1 MIGKVQ
7 DMVTAAIVVGAA
19 DKVSNDN
26 SAVSTQNAN
35 SQQGIA
41 SDMSQ
46 LSASQQ
52 IQQTDQANTDTKDN
66 QNKQDKKDKDNQ
78 QMDEKSVNLMTK
90 ELNELMS
97 KINCDLEFSY
107 HKEVNLMSVKMIDKN
122 TQEVLKEM
130 PPESMIKHMMA
141 AKDWLGAFLDKNV

>member
-19 DKVSNDN
+19 DKVSSDN
-26 SAVSTQNAN
+26 SAVSTQDANA
-35 SQQGIA
+35 QQGLA
-41 SDMSQ
+41 SDSSAV
-46 LSASQQ
+46 SASQQ
-52 IQQTDQANTDTKDN
+52 IQPTDQANTDT
-66 QNKQDKKDKDNQ
+66 QDKQKKQDKDNQ
-78 QMDEKSVNLMTK
+78 RLDEKSVNLMTK
-90 ELNELMS
+90 ELNALMS
-97 KINCDLEFSY
+97 RINCDLEFSY
-107 HKEVNLMSVKMIDKN
+107 HKEVNVMSVKMIDRK

>member
-7 DMVTAAIVVGAA
+7 DLVTAAIVVGAA
-19 DKVSNDN
+19 DKVSSDN

-35 SQQGIA
+35 TQQGIA
-41 SDMSQ
+41 SDLSQ
-46 LSASQQ
+46 ASASQPV
-52 IQQTDQANTDTKDN
+52 QQTDQANIDT
-66 QNKQDKKDKDNQ
+66 QDKKKKQDKDNQ
-78 QMDEKSVNLMTK
+78 QLDEKSVNLMTK
-90 ELNELMS
+90 ELNALMS
-97 KINCDLEFSY
+97 RINCDLEFSY
-107 HKEVNLMSVKMIDKN
+107 NKEVNVMSVKMIDRK

>member
-7 DMVTAAIVVGAA
+7 DMVTAAIMFGAV
-19 DKVSNDN
+19 DKVSSDN

-35 SQQGIA
+35 TQQGLT
-41 SDMSQ
+41 SDLSQ
-46 LSASQQ
+46 VSASQQ
-52 IQQTDQANTDTKDN
+52 VQQLNQADTET
-66 QNKQDKKDKDNQ
+66 QDKQKKQARDDQ
-78 QMDEKSVNLMTK
+78 QLDEKSVNLMTK

-107 HKEVNLMSVKMIDKN
+107 HKEVNVMSVKMIDKK

-130 PPESMIKHMMA
+130 PPESMIKHMIA
-141 AKDWLGAFLDKNV
+141 AKDWLGVFLDKNV

>member
-19 DKVSNDN
+19 DKVSSDN

-46 LSASQQ
+46 VSASQQ
-52 IQQTDQANTDTKDN
+52 IQQTNQANTDSKD
-66 QNKQDKKDKDNQ
+66 KQDKKDKGDQ
-78 QMDEKSVNLMTK
+78 QMDEKSVNLMTR

-107 HKEVNLMSVKMIDKN
+107 HKEVNMMSVKMIDKK

-141 AKDWLGAFLDKNV
+141 AKDWLGAFLDKTV

>member
-46 LSASQQ
+46 VSASQQ
-52 IQQTDQANTDTKDN
+52 VQQTNQANTDSK
-66 QNKQDKKDKDNQ
+66 NKQDKKDKDNQ

-107 HKEVNLMSVKMIDKN
+107 HKEVNLMSVKMIDKK

-141 AKDWLGAFLDKNV
+141 AKDWLGAFLDKTV

>member
-7 DMVTAAIVVGAA
+7 DMVTAAIIVGAA
-19 DKVSNDN
+19 DKVSSDN

-35 SQQGIA
+35 TQQGLA
-41 SDMSQ
+41 GDSSAA
-46 LSASQQ
+46 SASQQ
-52 IQQTDQANTDTKDN
+52 IQPTDQANTDT
-66 QNKQDKKDKDNQ
+66 QAKQKKQAKDNQ
-78 QMDEKSVNLMTK
+78 QMDEKSVKLMTK

-97 KINCDLEFSY
+97 RINCNLQFSY
-107 HKEVNLMSVKMIDKN
+107 HKEVNVMSVKMIDRK

-141 AKDWLGAFLDKNV
+141 AKDWLGAFLDKTV

>member
-7 DMVTAAIVVGAA
+7 DMVAAAIIVGAT
-19 DKVSNDN
+19 DKVSSDN

-35 SQQGIA
+35 AQQGLA
-41 SDMSQ
+41 SDSSAV
-46 LSASQQ
+46 SASQQ
-52 IQQTDQANTDTKDN
+52 IQPTDQANTDT
-66 QNKQDKKDKDNQ
+66 QDKQKKQDKDNQ
-78 QMDEKSVNLMTK
+78 RLDEKSVNLMTK
-90 ELNELMS
+90 ELNALMS
-97 KINCDLEFSY
+97 RINCDLEFSY
-107 HKEVNLMSVKMIDKN
+107 NKEVNVMSVKMIDRK

>member
-46 LSASQQ
+46 VSASQQ
-52 IQQTDQANTDTKDN
+52 VQQTNQANTDSKDK
-66 QNKQDKKDKDNQ
+66 QNKQDKDNQ

-107 HKEVNLMSVKMIDKN
+107 HKEVNMMSVKMIDKK

>member
-7 DMVTAAIVVGAA
+7 DMVTTAIVVGAA

-26 SAVSTQNAN
+26 LAVSTQKAN

-46 LSASQQ
+46 VSASQQ
-52 IQQTDQANTDTKDN
+52 VQQTNQANTDSK
-66 QNKQDKKDKDNQ
+66 NKQDKKDKDNQ

-107 HKEVNLMSVKMIDKN
+107 HKEVNMMSVKMIDKK

-141 AKDWLGAFLDKNV
+141 AKDWLGAFLDKTV

>member
-7 DMVTAAIVVGAA
+7 DMVTAAIIVGAA
-19 DKVSNDN
+19 DKVSSDN

-35 SQQGIA
+35 AQLGLA
-41 SDMSQ
+41 SDS
-46 LSASQQ
+46 SAVSALQQ
-52 IQQTDQANTDTKDN
+52 IQSTDQANTDTQDAQK
-66 QNKQDKKDKDNQ
+66 KQDKDNQ
-78 QMDEKSVNLMTK
+78 RLDEKSVNLMTK

-107 HKEVNLMSVKMIDKN
+107 HKEVNMMSVKMIDKK
-122 TQEVLKEM
+122 TQEVLKEI

-141 AKDWLGAFLDKNV
+141 AKNWLGAFFIGR

>member
-19 DKVSNDN
+19 DKVSSDN

-35 SQQGIA
+35 AQQGLA
-41 SDMSQ
+41 SDSSAV
-46 LSASQQ
+46 SASQQ
-52 IQQTDQANTDTKDN
+52 IQPTDQANTDT
-66 QNKQDKKDKDNQ
+66 QDKQKKQDKDNQ
-78 QMDEKSVNLMTK
+78 HLDEKSVNLMTK

-141 AKDWLGAFLDKNV
+141 AKDWLGAFLDKNA

>member
-7 DMVTAAIVVGAA
+7 DMVAAAIIVGAA
-19 DKVSNDN
+19 DKVSSDN

-35 SQQGIA
+35 TQQGLA
-41 SDMSQ
+41 SDPSAV
-46 LSASQQ
+46 SASQQ
-52 IQQTDQANTDTKDN
+52 IPPTDQANTDR
-66 QNKQDKKDKDNQ
+66 QDKQKKQAKDNQ

-107 HKEVNLMSVKMIDKN
+107 HKEVNMMSVKMIDRK

-141 AKDWLGAFLDKNV
+141 AKDWLGAFLDKTV

>member
-19 DKVSNDN
+19 DKVSSDN
-26 SAVSTQNAN
+26 SAVSTQNVN
-35 SQQGIA
+35 VQLGLA
-41 SDMSQ
+41 SDSSAV
-46 LSASQQ
+46 SASQQ
-52 IQQTDQANTDTKDN
+52 IQPTDQANTDTQD
-66 QNKQDKKDKDNQ
+66 KQDKQKKQDKNNQ
-78 QMDEKSVNLMTK
+78 QLDEKSVNLMTK
-90 ELNELMS
+90 ELNALMS
-97 KINCDLEFSY
+97 RINCDLEFSY
-107 HKEVNLMSVKMIDKN
+107 HKEVNVMSVKMIDRK

>member
-19 DKVSNDN
+19 DKVSSDN

-35 SQQGIA
+35 AQQGLA
-41 SDMSQ
+41 SDSSAV
-46 LSASQQ
+46 SASQQ
-52 IQQTDQANTDTKDN
+52 IQPTDQANTDT
-66 QNKQDKKDKDNQ
+66 QDKQKKQDKDNQ
-78 QMDEKSVNLMTK
+78 RLDEKSVNLMTK
-90 ELNELMS
+90 ELNALMS
-97 KINCDLEFSY
+97 RINCDLEFSY
-107 HKEVNLMSVKMIDKN
+107 NKEVNVMSVKMIDRK

-141 AKDWLGAFLDKNV
+141 AKDWLGAFLDKTV

>member
-19 DKVSNDN
+19 DKVSSDN

-35 SQQGIA
+35 AQQGLA
-41 SDMSQ
+41 SDSSAV
-46 LSASQQ
+46 SASQQ
-52 IQQTDQANTDTKDN
+52 IQPTDQANTDT
-66 QNKQDKKDKDNQ
+66 QDKQKKQDKDNQ
-78 QMDEKSVNLMTK
+78 HLDEKSVNLMTK
-90 ELNELMS
+90 ELNALMS
-97 KINCDLEFSY
+97 RINCDLEFSY
-107 HKEVNLMSVKMIDKN
+107 NKEVNVMSVKMIDRK

-141 AKDWLGAFLDKNV
+141 AKNWLGAFLDKNV

>member
-19 DKVSNDN
+19 DKVSSDN

-35 SQQGIA
+35 AQQGLA
-41 SDMSQ
+41 SDSSTV
-46 LSASQQ
+46 SAAQQ
-52 IQQTDQANTDTKDN
+52 IQPTNQADTDSQD
-66 QNKQDKKDKDNQ
+66 KQKKKDKDDQ
-78 QMDEKSVNLMTK
+78 QLDEKSVNLMTK
-90 ELNELMS
+90 ELNALMS
-97 KINCDLEFSY
+97 RINCDLEFSY
-107 HKEVNLMSVKMIDKN
+107 NKEVNVMSVKMIDRK

>member
-7 DMVTAAIVVGAA
+7 DMVATAIVVGAA

-46 LSASQQ
+46 VSASQQ
-52 IQQTDQANTDTKDN
+52 VQQTNQANTDSKDK
-66 QNKQDKKDKDNQ
+66 QNKQDKDNQ

-107 HKEVNLMSVKMIDKN
+107 HKEVNMMSVKMIDKK

>member
-19 DKVSNDN
+19 DKVSSDY

-35 SQQGIA
+35 AQQGLA
-41 SDMSQ
+41 SDSSAV
-46 LSASQQ
+46 SASQQ
-52 IQQTDQANTDTKDN
+52 IQPTDQANTDT
-66 QNKQDKKDKDNQ
+66 QDKQKKQDKDNQ
-78 QMDEKSVNLMTK
+78 HLDEKSVNLMTK
-90 ELNELMS
+90 ELNALMS
-97 KINCDLEFSY
+97 RINCDLEFSY
-107 HKEVNLMSVKMIDKN
+107 NKEVNVMSVKMIDRK

-141 AKDWLGAFLDKNV
+141 AKDWLGAVLDKNV

>member
-19 DKVSNDN
+19 DKVSSDN

-35 SQQGIA
+35 AQQGLA
-41 SDMSQ
+41 GDSSAV
-46 LSASQQ
+46 SASQQ
-52 IQQTDQANTDTKDN
+52 IQPTDQADTDT
-66 QNKQDKKDKDNQ
+66 QDKQKKQDKDNQ
-78 QMDEKSVNLMTK
+78 RLDEKSVNLMTK
-90 ELNELMS
+90 ELNALMS
-97 KINCDLEFSY
+97 RINCDLEFSY
-107 HKEVNLMSVKMIDKN
+107 NKEVNVMSVKMIDRK

>member
-7 DMVTAAIVVGAA
+7 DMVTAAIIVSAA
-19 DKVSNDN
+19 DKVGSDN
-26 SAVSTQNAN
+26 SAVNTQNAN
-35 SQQGIA
+35 TQQGLV
-41 SDMSQ
+41 SDLSQ
-46 LSASQQ
+46 TSASQQ
-52 IQQTDQANTDTKDN
+52 VQPADQANTDTQK
-66 QNKQDKKDKDNQ
+66 KQDKDTQ
-78 QMDEKSVNLMTK
+78 QLDEKSVNLMTK

-107 HKEVNLMSVKMIDKN
+107 HKEVNMMSVKMIDRK

>member
-19 DKVSNDN
+19 DKVSSDN

-46 LSASQQ
+46 VSASQQ
-52 IQQTDQANTDTKDN
+52 IQQTNQANTESKD
-66 QNKQDKKDKDNQ
+66 KQDKKDKDNQ

-141 AKDWLGAFLDKNV
+141 AKDWLGAFLDKNA

>member
-7 DMVTAAIVVGAA
+7 DMVTAAIIVGAA
-19 DKVSNDN
+19 DKVSSDN

-35 SQQGIA
+35 TQQGIG
-41 SDMSQ
+41 SDS
-46 LSASQQ
+46 SAVAASQQ
-52 IQQTDQANTDTKDN
+52 IQPTDQANIN
-66 QNKQDKKDKDNQ
+66 PQDKQKKQAKDNQ

-97 KINCDLEFSY
+97 KINCDLQFSY
-107 HKEVNLMSVKMIDKN
+107 HKEINVMSVKMIDRK

-141 AKDWLGAFLDKNV
+141 AKDWLGAFLDKTV

>member
-19 DKVSNDN
+19 DKVSSDN

-35 SQQGIA
+35 AQQGLA
-41 SDMSQ
+41 SDS
-46 LSASQQ
+46 SAVSAVKQ
-52 IQQTDQANTDTKDN
+52 IQPTDQANTDT
-66 QNKQDKKDKDNQ
+66 QDKQKKQDKDNQ
-78 QMDEKSVNLMTK
+78 HLDEKSVNLMTK
-90 ELNELMS
+90 ELNALMS
-97 KINCDLEFSY
+97 RINCDLEFSY
-107 HKEVNLMSVKMIDKN
+107 NKEVNVMSVKMIDRK

>member
-19 DKVSNDN
+19 DKVNNDN

-35 SQQGIA
+35 TQQGEA
-41 SDMSQ
+41 VNLSQ
-46 LSASQQ
+46 VSALQQ
-52 IQQTDQANTDTKDN
+52 VQPTDQANTEQDK
-66 QNKQDKKDKDNQ
+66 QKKQDKDDQ

-107 HKEVNLMSVKMIDKN
+107 HKEVNMMSVKMIDKK

-130 PPESMIKHMMA
+130 PPESMIKHMIA
-141 AKDWLGAFLDKNV
+141 AKDWLGVFLDKNV

>member
-46 LSASQQ
+46 VSASQQ
-52 IQQTDQANTDTKDN
+52 IQRTNQANTESKD
-66 QNKQDKKDKDNQ
+66 KQDKKDKDNQ

>member
-19 DKVSNDN
+19 DKVSSDN

-35 SQQGIA
+35 AQQGLA
-41 SDMSQ
+41 SDSSAV
-46 LSASQQ
+46 SASQQ
-52 IQQTDQANTDTKDN
+52 IQPTDQANTDT
-66 QNKQDKKDKDNQ
+66 QAKQKKQAKDNQ
-78 QMDEKSVNLMTK
+78 QMDEKSVKLMTK

-97 KINCDLEFSY
+97 RINCNLQFSY
-107 HKEVNLMSVKMIDKN
+107 HKEVNVMSVKMIDRK

-141 AKDWLGAFLDKNV
+141 AKDWLGAFLDKTV

>member
-7 DMVTAAIVVGAA
+7 DMVTAAIVFGAA
-19 DKVSNDN
+19 DKVSSDN

-35 SQQGIA
+35 TQQGLA
-41 SDMSQ
+41 SDPSAV
-46 LSASQQ
+46 SASQQ
-52 IQQTDQANTDTKDN
+52 IPPTDQANTDR
-66 QNKQDKKDKDNQ
+66 QDKQKKQAKDNQ

-97 KINCDLEFSY
+97 KINCDLQFSY
-107 HKEVNLMSVKMIDKN
+107 HKEVNVMSVKMIDRK

-130 PPESMIKHMMA
+130 PPESMIRHMMA
-141 AKDWLGAFLDKNV
+141 AKDWLGAFLDKTV

>member
-41 SDMSQ
+41 GDLSQ
-46 LSASQQ
+46 ASASQQ
-52 IQQTDQANTDTKDN
+52 IQQMDQANTDSKD
-66 QNKQDKKDKDNQ
+66 KQDKKDKDNQ
-78 QMDEKSVNLMTK
+78 QMDEKSVTLMTK

-130 PPESMIKHMMA
+130 PPESMIKHMVA
-141 AKDWLGAFLDKNV
+141 AKDWLGAFLDKNA

>member
-19 DKVSNDN
+19 DKVSSD
-26 SAVSTQNAN
+26 STAVSTQNAN
-35 SQQGIA
+35 TQQGLA
-41 SDMSQ
+41 SNLSQ
-46 LSASQQ
+46 ASAAHQVQQ
-52 IQQTDQANTDTKDN
+52 ANQTDTDTKD
-66 QNKQDKKDKDNQ
+66 KQDKKDKDKDNTQ
-78 QMDEKSVNLMTK
+78 LDEKSVNLMTK

-107 HKEVNLMSVKMIDKN
+107 HKEVNLMSVKMIDKK

-130 PPESMIKHMMA
+130 PPEAMIKHMMA
-141 AKDWLGAFLDKNV
+141 AKDWLGAFLDKNA

>member
-19 DKVSNDN
+19 DKVSSDN
-26 SAVSTQNAN
+26 STVSTQNAN
-35 SQQGIA
+35 AQQGIA
-41 SDMSQ
+41 SDS
-46 LSASQQ
+46 SAVSALQQ
-52 IQQTDQANTDTKDN
+52 IQSTDQANTDTQDAQK
-66 QNKQDKKDKDNQ
+66 KQDKDNH

-107 HKEVNLMSVKMIDKN
+107 HKEVNVMSVKMVDRK